1 MPRSAC
7 RTCGLLFGSLSGFDR
22 HLRWSKVPPWVT
34 HLPPGEVGLV
44 ESDGLWRHAASI
56 ADFRGAKSRGI
67 PTQQDGGIS
76 RLSADVEGCVASS
89 GVS

>member
-7 RTCGLLFGSLSGFDR
+7 RTCGLWFGSLSGFDR

-44 ESDGLWRHAASI
+44 ESGGVWKATPYSDG
-56 ADFRGAKSRGI
+56 FRGAKVRGI